1 MSRHTQFRGRTDAS
15 AFNHGPVS
23 LHVYGHTHTLAS
35 GYLTA
40 NRSIRQTEGE
50 KAGMWKEPQHDRAQQ
65 EQALTQPIS
74 VRTPRVALPRCVA
87 PEHPRNPYTLALFPA
102 APHAQVHTL
111 QAWFVYLRV
120 HLQIAG
126 LTDHTPLLS
135 LLTFAILPCVTAYLC
150 RRTER
155 ESDKSRTV
163 EYVSVYVAG
172 TDEQLKTC
180 QPDIFQ
186 MHEAQSRSRRV
197 EPMQCIKSDIG
208 WWWWWGS
215 YYAEKNYY

>member
-1 MSRHTQFRGRTDAS
+1 MTEHNRNRLSLS
-15 AFNHGPVS
+15 PYLSGPLVS
-23 LHVYGHTHTLAS
+23 LYPDVSHQNTHAIPTHLLYFQLS
-35 GYLTA
+35 PT
-40 NRSIRQTEGE
+40 
-50 KAGMWKEPQHDRAQQ
+50 
-65 EQALTQPIS
+65 
-74 VRTPRVALPRCVA
+74 
-87 PEHPRNPYTLALFPA
+87 
-102 APHAQVHTL
+102 PHAQVHTL

-163 EYVSVYVAG
+163 GYVSVYVAG

-180 QPDIFQ
+180 QPDILQ
-186 MHEAQSRSRRV
+186 KHEAQSRSRRA

-208 WWWWWGS
+208 WWWWWWGS